1 MSYFAKHS
9 KDLVENKKKR
19 DLAKKLNEIER
30 LQQKLDYIKKKEN
43 VERELNKITGEL
55 VDYVLAT
62 KKQKFTFTRP
72 LSIEIAD
79 ELINRGFSYKRE
91 SSTVGWEDT
100 TTPKLK
106 DPDFFLSA
114 KNMNWLNSK
123 NSKLFIDEILG
134 LIHIAANNGNSHIY
148 VSFLNEKNQLKL
160 TLDVKVFI
168 EIPFLLQALTNFFE
182 CLGYKIKIDNENQS
196 KSTGVIKISW

>member
-19 DLAKKLNEIER
+19 DLAKKLNELER

-55 VDYVLAT
+55 VDYVLVT
-62 KKQKFTFTRP
+62 KKEKFTFTRP

-100 TTPKLK
+100 TTPKFK

-123 NSKLFIDEILG
+123 NSNLFIDEILG

-148 VSFLNEKNQLKL
+148 VYFLNEKNQLKL
-160 TLDVKVFI
+160 TLDKKVHI

-182 CLGYKIKIDNENQS
+182 CLGYKIKIENDNQS
-196 KSTGVIKISW
+196 KSMGVIKISW

>member
-9 KDLVENKKKR
+9 KVLVENKKKR

-55 VDYVLAT
+55 VDYVLIT
-62 KKQKFTFTRP
+62 EKGQFTFTRP

-91 SSTVGWEDT
+91 SSTVSWEDA
-100 TTPKLK
+100 TTPKFK

-114 KNMNWLNSK
+114 NNMNWLNSQ

-148 VSFLNEKNQLKL
+148 VSFLNEKNQLNL
-160 TLDVKVFI
+160 TLDKKVYI
-168 EIPFLLQALTNFFE
+168 DVPFSLQALTNFFE
-182 CLGYKIKIDNENQS
+182 CLGYKINIENENQS
-196 KSTGVIKISW
+196 KSMGVIKISW

>member
-19 DLAKKLNEIER
+19 DLAKKLNEIGR

>member
-55 VDYVLAT
+55 VDYVLVT
-62 KKQKFTFTRP
+62 KKEKFTFTRP

-114 KNMNWLNSK
+114 KNMHWLNSK

>member
-1 MSYFAKHS
+1 
-9 KDLVENKKKR
+9 
-19 DLAKKLNEIER
+19 
-30 LQQKLDYIKKKEN
+30 
-43 VERELNKITGEL
+43 
-55 VDYVLAT
+55 VLAT

>member
-19 DLAKKLNEIER
+19 ELAKKLNEIER

-55 VDYVLAT
+55 VDYVLVT